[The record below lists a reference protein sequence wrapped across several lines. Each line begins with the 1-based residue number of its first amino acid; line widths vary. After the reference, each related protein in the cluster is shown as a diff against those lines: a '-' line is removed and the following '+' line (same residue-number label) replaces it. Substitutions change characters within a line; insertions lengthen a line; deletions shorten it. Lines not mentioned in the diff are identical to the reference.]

1 MIVKR
6 LIAAAIVLCLG
17 SALGSCGGASENGFS
32 SFVADHWPHW
42 AGGMPADV
50 PPRPGE
56 PGYAEFIAH
65 GQADQNA
72 TQPPADR
79 RDRRNGDRRCE
90 DRRATAARGAGRTR
104 RQSAVRRTKRGAGR
118 ALLAASRH
126 AGAQQIVEM
135 HDADRPIRFHD
146 DERGDF
152 R

>member
-32 SFVADHWPHW
+32 SFVADNWPRW
-42 AGGMPADV
+42 AGGMPPDV

-72 TQPPADR
+72 TQPPAT
-79 RDRRNGDRRCE
+79 GATG
-90 DRRATAARGAGRTR
+90 ATAT
-104 RQSAVRRTKRGAGR
+104 V
-118 ALLAASRH
+118 AAKT
-126 AGAQQIVEM
+126 AAQPPPAAQAAP
-135 HDADRPIRFHD
+135 ADNPPS
-146 DERGDF
+146 EEPSVVPGGLY
-152 R
+152 